1 MADAQKIDRNLIDRI
16 LNPIFILY
24 SRKKKEKKEKKKV
37 VGKVIKDESLRLQ
50 YFLLIFRTYIV
61 HFDRS
66 IRIYVLQR

>member
-24 SRKKKEKKEKKKV
+24 SRKKKKKRKKKV

>member
-24 SRKKKEKKEKKKV
+24 SRKKKKRKKKV